1 MSTKTTTHSIYTPK
15 SIDEAKELATLLT
28 LKGNAR
34 ETLIAHATFGH
45 HFGGNMAVTIA
56 NSFVLQ
62 GKPSLG
68 ADAMSGIVRA
78 SGLCRFM
85 VVSDWSDT
93 VCTMV
98 FARNDEPEE
107 VKHTFTF
114 TLDMATKQGLTGNR
128 NWKQM
133 PRQMLR
139 ARVLTMGLRAVF
151 PDCVSGI
158 YSPDEIADNM
168 SISDEER
175 LEISAQSLGEE
186 VVRAPSSSR
195 APARYSDDDI
205 GLVDDHDDM
214 TPRSGH
220 GGEQIPF

>member
-1 MSTKTTTHSIYTPK
+1 MNANIYAPK
-15 SIDEAKELATLLT
+15 NIDDAKLLAELLT
-28 LKGNAR
+28 LRGNAR

-78 SGLCRFM
+78 SGKCRFM
-85 VVSDWSDT
+85 QVKEWSDT
-93 VCTMV
+93 ICTMI
-98 FARNDEPEE
+98 FARTDEPDEIT
-107 VKHTFTF
+107 HSFTFTF
-114 TLDMATKQGLTGNR
+114 EMATKQGLTNNR
-128 NWKQM
+128 NWRTM

-168 SISDEER
+168 NISDEER

-186 VVRAPSSSR
+186 VAYSGKPSKAPR
-195 APARYSDDDI
+195 PYTMDDI
-205 GLVDDHDDM
+205 SSGEPDYM
-214 TPRSGH
+214 TPRTGN

>member
-1 MSTKTTTHSIYTPK
+1 MNANIYAPK
-15 SIDEAKELATLLT
+15 NIDDAKLLADLLT
-28 LKGNAR
+28 LRGNAR

-78 SGLCRFM
+78 SGKCRFM
-85 VVSDWSDT
+85 MVSDWSDT
-93 VCTMV
+93 TCTMI
-98 FARNDEPEE
+98 FARTDEPDEIT
-107 VKHTFTF
+107 HTFTF
-114 TLDMATKQGLTGNR
+114 TFEMATKQGLTNNR
-128 NWKQM
+128 NWRTM

-168 SISDEER
+168 NISDEER

-186 VVRAPSSSR
+186 VVYSGKPSKAPRA
-195 APARYSDDDI
+195 YTMDDI
-205 GLVDDHDDM
+205 SSGEPDYM
-214 TPRSGH
+214 TPRTGN

>member
-1 MSTKTTTHSIYTPK
+1 MNANIYAPK
-15 SIDEAKELATLLT
+15 NIDEAKLLAELLT
-28 LKGNAR
+28 LRGNAR

-45 HFGGNMAVTIA
+45 HFGGNMAVTLA

-78 SGLCRFM
+78 SGKCRFM

-93 VCTMV
+93 TCTMI
-98 FARNDEPEE
+98 FARTDEPDEIT
-107 VKHTFTF
+107 HTFTF
-114 TLDMATKQGLTGNR
+114 TFEMATKQGLTNNR
-128 NWKQM
+128 NWRTM

-168 SISDEER
+168 NISDEER

-186 VVRAPSSSR
+186 VVYSGKPSKAPRA
-195 APARYSDDDI
+195 YTMDDI
-205 GLVDDHDDM
+205 SSGEPDYM
-214 TPRSGH
+214 TPRTGN

>member
-1 MSTKTTTHSIYTPK
+1 MNPNIYAPK
-15 SIDEAKELATLLT
+15 NIDDAKLLAELLT
-28 LKGNAR
+28 LRGNAR

-78 SGLCRFM
+78 SGKCRFM
-85 VVSDWSDT
+85 QVKDWSDT
-93 VCTMV
+93 ICTMI
-98 FARNDEPEE
+98 FARTDEPDEIT
-107 VKHTFTF
+107 HSFTFTF
-114 TLDMATKQGLTGNR
+114 EMATKQGLTNNR
-128 NWKQM
+128 NWRTM

-168 SISDEER
+168 NISDEER

-186 VVRAPSSSR
+186 VVYSGKHSKAPRA
-195 APARYSDDDI
+195 YTMDDI
-205 GLVDDHDDM
+205 SSGEPDYM
-214 TPRSGH
+214 TPRTGN

>member
-1 MSTKTTTHSIYTPK
+1 MNANIYAPK
-15 SIDEAKELATLLT
+15 NIDEAKLLAELLT
-28 LKGNAR
+28 LRGNAR

-78 SGLCRFM
+78 SGKCRFM
-85 VVSDWSDT
+85 QVKDWSDT
-93 VCTMV
+93 VCTMI
-98 FARNDEPEE
+98 FARTDEPDEIT
-107 VKHTFTF
+107 HSFTFTF
-114 TLDMATKQGLTGNR
+114 EMATKQGLTNNR
-128 NWKQM
+128 NWRTM

-168 SISDEER
+168 NISDEER

-186 VVRAPSSSR
+186 VVYSGKSSKAPR
-195 APARYSDDDI
+195 PYTMDDI
-205 GLVDDHDDM
+205 SSGEPDYM
-214 TPRSGH
+214 TPRTGN

>member
-1 MSTKTTTHSIYTPK
+1 MNPNIYAPK
-15 SIDEAKELATLLT
+15 NIDDAKLLAELLT
-28 LKGNAR
+28 LRGNAR

-78 SGLCRFM
+78 SGKCRFM
-85 VVSDWSDT
+85 MVSDWSDT
-93 VCTMV
+93 TCTMI
-98 FARNDEPEE
+98 FARTDEPDEIT
-107 VKHTFTF
+107 HSFTFTF
-114 TLDMATKQGLTGNR
+114 EMATKQGLTNNR
-128 NWKQM
+128 NWRTM

-168 SISDEER
+168 NISDEER

-186 VVRAPSSSR
+186 VVYSGKPSKAPRA
-195 APARYSDDDI
+195 YTMDDI
-205 GLVDDHDDM
+205 SSGEPDYM
-214 TPRSGH
+214 TPRTGN

>member
-1 MSTKTTTHSIYTPK
+1 MNPNIYAPK
-15 SIDEAKELATLLT
+15 NIDDAKLLAELLT
-28 LKGNAR
+28 LRGNAR

-78 SGLCRFM
+78 SGKCRFM
-85 VVSDWSDT
+85 QVKDWSDT
-93 VCTMV
+93 VCTMI
-98 FARNDEPEE
+98 FARTDEPDEIT
-107 VKHTFTF
+107 HTFTF
-114 TLDMATKQGLTGNR
+114 TFEMATKQGLTNNR
-128 NWKQM
+128 NWRTM

-168 SISDEER
+168 NISDEER

-186 VVRAPSSSR
+186 VVYSGKPSKAPRAYTMDDISSSE
-195 APARYSDDDI
+195 PDY
-205 GLVDDHDDM
+205 M
-214 TPRSGH
+214 TPRTGN

>member
-1 MSTKTTTHSIYTPK
+1 MNANIYAPK
-15 SIDEAKELATLLT
+15 NIDDAKLLAELLT
-28 LKGNAR
+28 LRGNAR

-78 SGLCRFM
+78 SGKCRFM
-85 VVSDWSDT
+85 QVKEWSDT
-93 VCTMV
+93 ICTMI
-98 FARNDEPEE
+98 FARTDEPDEIT
-107 VKHTFTF
+107 HSFTFTF
-114 TLDMATKQGLTGNR
+114 EMATKQGLTNNR
-128 NWKQM
+128 NWRTM

-168 SISDEER
+168 NISDEER

-186 VVRAPSSSR
+186 VVYSGKSSKAPRA
-195 APARYSDDDI
+195 YTMDDI
-205 GLVDDHDDM
+205 SSGEPDYM
-214 TPRSGH
+214 TPRTGN

>member
-1 MSTKTTTHSIYTPK
+1 MNANIYAPK
-15 SIDEAKELATLLT
+15 NIDEAKTLAELLT
-28 LKGNAR
+28 LRGNAR

-68 ADAMSGIVRA
+68 ADAMAGIVRA
-78 SGLCRFM
+78 SGACRFM
-85 VVSDWSDT
+85 QVSDWTDKS
-93 VCTMV
+93 CTMI
-98 FARNDEPEE
+98 FARTDEPDTIT
-107 VKHTFTF
+107 HTFTF
-114 TLDMATKQGLTGNR
+114 TFEMANKQGLTRNR
-128 NWKQM
+128 NWQTM
-133 PRQMLR
+133 PMQMLR

-158 YSPDEIADNM
+158 YSPDEIADNLN
-168 SISDEER
+168 ISDEER

-186 VVRAPSSSR
+186 VVYSGKSSKAPRAYT
-195 APARYSDDDI
+195 ADDI
-205 GLVDDHDDM
+205 SFGDHEDM
-214 TPRSGH
+214 THRSGN

>member
-1 MSTKTTTHSIYTPK
+1 MNANIYSPKTIA
-15 SIDEAKELATLLT
+15 EAKTLAELLT

-45 HFGGNMAVTIA
+45 HFGGNMAVTLA

-78 SGLCRFM
+78 SGKCRFM
-85 VVSDWSDT
+85 VVSNWSDT
-93 VCTMV
+93 SCTML
-98 FARNDEPEE
+98 FARTDEPDE
-107 VKHTFTF
+107 VKHEFTFTF
-114 TLDMATKQGLTGNR
+114 DMATKQGLTNNR

-139 ARVLTMGLRAVF
+139 ARCLTMGLRAVF

-168 SISDEER
+168 NISDEER
-175 LEISAQSLGEE
+175 LEISAQALGEE
-186 VVRAPSSSR
+186 VVYSKSSKAPKRVS
-195 APARYSDDDI
+195 YTEDDI
-205 GLVDDHDDM
+205 DGGDHEDM
-214 TPRSGH
+214 TYRSGN
-220 GGEQIPF
+220 GGGDMPF

>member
-1 MSTKTTTHSIYTPK
+1 MKNNNSIY
-15 SIDEAKELATLLT
+15 SHQNLDQAKELAQLLT
-28 LKGNAR
+28 IKGNPR
-34 ETLIAHATFGH
+34 ESLVAHATFGH

-78 SGLCRFM
+78 SGKCRYM

-93 VCTMV
+93 TCTMI
-98 FARNDEPEE
+98 FARTDEPDEI
-107 VKHTFTF
+107 KHTFTF
-114 TLDMATKQGLTGNR
+114 TFEMATKQGLTNNR

-151 PDCVSGI
+151 PDAVSGI
-158 YSPDEIADNM
+158 YSPDELADSM

-186 VVRAPSSSR
+186 VVYSGKSSKAPR
-195 APARYSDDDI
+195 PYTMDDI
-205 GLVDDHDDM
+205 SSGEPDYM
-214 TPRSGH
+214 TPRTGN

>member
-1 MSTKTTTHSIYTPK
+1 MNANIYAPK
-15 SIDEAKELATLLT
+15 NIDDAKLLAELLT
-28 LKGNAR
+28 LRGNAR

-78 SGLCRFM
+78 SGKCRFM
-85 VVSDWSDT
+85 MVSDWSDT
-93 VCTMV
+93 TCTMI
-98 FARNDEPEE
+98 FARTDEPDEIT
-107 VKHTFTF
+107 HTFTF
-114 TLDMATKQGLTGNR
+114 TFEMATKQGLTNNR
-128 NWKQM
+128 NWRTM

-151 PDCVSGI
+151 PDWVSGI

-168 SISDEER
+168 NISDEER

-186 VVRAPSSSR
+186 VVYSGKPSKAPRA
-195 APARYSDDDI
+195 YTMDDI
-205 GLVDDHDDM
+205 SSGEPDYM
-214 TPRSGH
+214 TPRTGN

>member
-1 MSTKTTTHSIYTPK
+1 MTTKTTHSIYTPK

-45 HFGGNMAVTIA
+45 HFNGNMAVTLA

-98 FARNDEPEE
+98 FARTDEPEE
-107 VKHTFTF
+107 IRHSFSF
-114 TLDMATKQGLTGNR
+114 TLEMAKKQGLTGR
-128 NWKQM
+128 NWQQM

-151 PDCVSGI
+151 PDAVSGI

-168 SISDEER
+168 NMSDEER

-186 VVRAPSSSR
+186 VVRPASRVSR
-195 APARYSDDDI
+195 APAAHYSDDDI
-205 GLVDDHDDM
+205 STGLDPEPMERGARESAH
-214 TPRSGH
+214 
-220 GGEQIPF
+220 IPF

>member
-1 MSTKTTTHSIYTPK
+1 MNANIYAPK
-15 SIDEAKELATLLT
+15 NIDDAKLLAELLT
-28 LKGNAR
+28 LRGNAR

-78 SGLCRFM
+78 SGKCRFM
-85 VVSDWSDT
+85 MVSDWSDT
-93 VCTMV
+93 TCTMI
-98 FARNDEPEE
+98 FARTDEPDEIT
-107 VKHTFTF
+107 HSFTFTF
-114 TLDMATKQGLTGNR
+114 EMATKQGLTNNR
-128 NWKQM
+128 NWRTM

-168 SISDEER
+168 NISDEER

-186 VVRAPSSSR
+186 VVYSGKPSKAPRA
-195 APARYSDDDI
+195 YTMDDI
-205 GLVDDHDDM
+205 SSGEPDYM
-214 TPRSGH
+214 TPRTGN

>member
-1 MSTKTTTHSIYTPK
+1 MNANIYAPK
-15 SIDEAKELATLLT
+15 NIDDAKLLAELLT
-28 LKGNAR
+28 LRGNAR

-78 SGLCRFM
+78 SGKCRFM
-85 VVSDWSDT
+85 MVSDWSDT
-93 VCTMV
+93 TCTMI
-98 FARNDEPEE
+98 FARTDEPDEIT
-107 VKHTFTF
+107 HTFTF
-114 TLDMATKQGLTGNR
+114 TFEMATKQGLTNNR
-128 NWKQM
+128 NWRTM

-168 SISDEER
+168 NISDEER

-186 VVRAPSSSR
+186 VVYSGKPSKAPRA
-195 APARYSDDDI
+195 YTMDDI
-205 GLVDDHDDM
+205 SSGEPDYM
-214 TPRSGH
+214 TPRTGN

>member
-1 MSTKTTTHSIYTPK
+1 
-15 SIDEAKELATLLT
+15 
-28 LKGNAR
+28 
-34 ETLIAHATFGH
+34 
-45 HFGGNMAVTIA
+45 MAVTIA

-186 VVRAPSSSR
+186 VVRAPRSSR

>member
-1 MSTKTTTHSIYTPK
+1 MNANIYAPK
-15 SIDEAKELATLLT
+15 NIDEAKLLAELLT
-28 LKGNAR
+28 LRGNAR

-45 HFGGNMAVTIA
+45 HFGGNMAVTLA

-78 SGLCRFM
+78 SGKCRFM

-93 VCTMV
+93 TCTMI
-98 FARNDEPEE
+98 FARTDEPDEI
-107 VKHTFTF
+107 KHTFTF
-114 TLDMATKQGLTGNR
+114 TFEMATKQGLTNNR

-139 ARVLTMGLRAVF
+139 ARCLTMGLRAVF

-186 VVRAPSSSR
+186 VVYSGKPSRSPRAYT
-195 APARYSDDDI
+195 ADDI
-205 GLVDDHDDM
+205 SSGEPDYM
-214 TPRSGH
+214 TPRTGN

>member
-1 MSTKTTTHSIYTPK
+1 MNPNIYAPK
-15 SIDEAKELATLLT
+15 NIDDAKLLAELLT
-28 LKGNAR
+28 LRGNAR

-78 SGLCRFM
+78 SGKCRFM
-85 VVSDWSDT
+85 QVKDWSDT
-93 VCTMV
+93 ICTMI
-98 FARNDEPEE
+98 FARTDEPDEIT
-107 VKHTFTF
+107 HSFTFTF
-114 TLDMATKQGLTGNR
+114 EMATKQGLTNNR

-139 ARVLTMGLRAVF
+139 ARCLTMGLRAVF

-186 VVRAPSSSR
+186 VVYSGKPSRSPRAYT
-195 APARYSDDDI
+195 ADDI
-205 GLVDDHDDM
+205 SSGEPDYM
-214 TPRSGH
+214 TPRTGN

>member
-1 MSTKTTTHSIYTPK
+1 MNANIYAPK
-15 SIDEAKELATLLT
+15 NIDEAKLLAELLT
-28 LKGNAR
+28 LRGNAR

-45 HFGGNMAVTIA
+45 HFGGNMAVTLA

-78 SGLCRFM
+78 SGKCRFM

-93 VCTMV
+93 TCTMI
-98 FARNDEPEE
+98 FARTDEPDEIT
-107 VKHTFTF
+107 HTFTF
-114 TLDMATKQGLTGNR
+114 TFEMATKQGLTNNR
-128 NWKQM
+128 NWRTM

-168 SISDEER
+168 NISDEER

-186 VVRAPSSSR
+186 VVYSGKHSKAPRA
-195 APARYSDDDI
+195 YTMDDI
-205 GLVDDHDDM
+205 SSGEPDYM
-214 TPRSGH
+214 TPRTGN

>member
-1 MSTKTTTHSIYTPK
+1 MNANIYAPK
-15 SIDEAKELATLLT
+15 NIDDAKLLAELLT
-28 LKGNAR
+28 LRGNAR

-45 HFGGNMAVTIA
+45 HFGGNMAVTLA
-56 NSFVLQ
+56 NSLVIQ

-78 SGLCRFM
+78 SGKCRFM
-85 VVSDWSDT
+85 MVSDWSDT
-93 VCTMV
+93 TCTMI
-98 FARNDEPEE
+98 FARTDEPDEIT
-107 VKHTFTF
+107 HTFTF
-114 TLDMATKQGLTGNR
+114 TFEMATKQGLTNNR
-128 NWKQM
+128 NWRTM

-168 SISDEER
+168 NISDEER

-186 VVRAPSSSR
+186 VVYSGKPSKAPRA
-195 APARYSDDDI
+195 YTMDDI
-205 GLVDDHDDM
+205 SSGEPDYM
-214 TPRSGH
+214 TPRTGN

>member
-1 MSTKTTTHSIYTPK
+1 MNPNIYAPK
-15 SIDEAKELATLLT
+15 NIDDAKLLAELLT
-28 LKGNAR
+28 LRGNAR

-78 SGLCRFM
+78 SGKCRFM
-85 VVSDWSDT
+85 QVKDWSDT
-93 VCTMV
+93 ICTMI
-98 FARNDEPEE
+98 FARTDEPDEIT
-107 VKHTFTF
+107 HSFTFTF
-114 TLDMATKQGLTGNR
+114 EMATKQGLTNNR
-128 NWKQM
+128 NWRTM

-168 SISDEER
+168 NISDEER

-186 VVRAPSSSR
+186 VVYSGKPSKAPRA
-195 APARYSDDDI
+195 YTMDDI
-205 GLVDDHDDM
+205 SSGEPDYM
-214 TPRSGH
+214 TPRTGN

>member
-45 HFGGNMAVTIA
+45 HFNNNMAVTIA

-78 SGLCRFM
+78 SGKCRFM
-85 VVSDWSDT
+85 QVSDWSDT
-93 VCTMV
+93 TCTMI
-98 FARNDEPEE
+98 FARTDEPDEIT
-107 VKHTFTF
+107 HSFTF
-114 TLDMATKQGLTGNR
+114 SFEMAARQGLTNNR

-139 ARVLTMGLRAVF
+139 ARCLTMGLRAVF
-151 PDCVSGI
+151 PDAVSGI
-158 YSPDEIADNM
+158 YSPDELADSM

-186 VVRAPSSSR
+186 VVRAPRSSR

-205 GLVDDHDDM
+205 STGLDHEIMERGVRED
-214 TPRSGH
+214 SS
-220 GGEQIPF
+220 IPF